1 MSAAPRRPDVERE
14 LNGLKDFQRR
24 TVEYAHRRLWEDE
37 DSSRRFLVADEV
49 GLGKTLVARGLIA
62 KTIDHLWES
71 PDVDRIDIVY
81 ICSSQQ
87 IAAQNIRTLDVA
99 DYGISKVDRLTMLP
113 TQVRNLA
120 ANKVNLLSL
129 TPGTSF
135 NISQSGGRSQERVLV
150 QHMLAQVLGE
160 HVVHRPEWLAFFR
173 GTKRPQNYAAEV
185 AGFDPG
191 TIDVEILERF
201 RVAVLRAPGLGLR
214 LEEAAGEF
222 ASATG
227 NPDWP
232 LSHRRYRL
240 IGELRRLVAQAS
252 VDALEPDLVI
262 LDEFQRFKSLL
273 HEDTEMSELAD
284 AVFNHESAR
293 VVLLSATP
301 YSMYSVPE
309 EGVGDDHYGD
319 FLKTYRFLT
328 GASRDALAGERADDG
343 SAAVGSVGEL
353 QTGLRRMR
361 DAALADDVA
370 DGTAAAA
377 HVTDLL
383 RAVMC
388 RTERLAA
395 TPDRDGMLVEKDLP
409 PARPTADD
417 VRALR
422 RLHEVAQEVGSHRDV
437 LEYWRVAPYVLQF
450 MDGYDLKQKALLH
463 VEKDDSDFSK
473 RAVAGAQ
480 RLRGEEIER
489 YAPVDPANGRLRWL
503 LSDLDAYGFAD
514 VPWIPASLP
523 YYAVPETSPFHRA
536 TTTGLTKR
544 LIFSAWNVAP
554 KSIAAMTSYHVE
566 RKHHRLE
573 DAHAYSD
580 RHSYL
585 LRWRKSPDGRLAS
598 MPLLPLVLPLTV
610 LGAAGDPVAAAREL
624 GTTQAPLDAVR
635 AVVRAKVENL
645 LAELP
650 SGHAEGRGNE
660 QWYWAAPLFLEKTRA
675 PKHFSWGRKSL
686 DYNSRGGE
694 EHDGKESALA
704 LHIARAKEVDEEF
717 LAGLGPRPDDLA
729 DVLTDLALAAP
740 ATAAYR
746 ALYKTVPEGKFP
758 DVVWDSVLVGMAMR
772 TLLDG
777 RSVAPM
783 VRGWAGASAPQW
795 RNVLTAC
802 VEGNL
807 QAVLDEYFHVM
818 DESSRIGNAAV
829 RKRLE
834 RLTAALWDAAQTG
847 GSISFDEIVADG
859 DTHVVERRR
868 LRADAA
874 ARFGRVESDQGVR
887 ADTSLRDGFNSPFW
901 PFVLASTSI
910 GQEGLDF
917 HRYCHAV
924 VHWNLPNNPVDM
936 EQREG
941 RVHRYK
947 GHAVRKNVAREFST
961 AALEDDAAASPWDAL
976 FAAGERAR
984 PDGESEIYPYWV
996 CQTEGGAKIER
1007 YVPQAPLSAERIKH
1021 QNLLRA
1027 LGAYRMALGQPR
1039 QQELLHLLGM
1049 GAESRDLEWMRLDL
1063 SPLELEDRLSEPQR
1077 ASSKESSI

>member
-1 MSAAPRRPDVERE
+1 MSAVPHRPDVERE

-37 DSSRRFLVADEV
+37 DSSRRVLVADEV

-71 PDVDRIDIVY
+71 QDVDRIDIVY

-135 NISQSGGRSQERVLV
+135 NISQSGGRSEERVLV

-160 HVVHRPEWLAFFR
+160 HVVERPEWLAFFC
-173 GTKRPQNYAAEV
+173 GTKRTQNYAAEV
-185 AGFDPG
+185 AGFNPG
-191 TIDVEILERF
+191 TIDAEILERF
-201 RVAVLRAPGLGLR
+201 RLAVRRDPGLGHR
-214 LEEAAGEF
+214 LEETAAEF
-222 ASATG
+222 SSVTG

-240 IGELRRLVAQAS
+240 IGKLRSLVAQAS

-328 GASRDALAGERADDG
+328 GASRDALAGERGDDG
-343 SAAVGSVGEL
+343 FTAVGSVTAL

-361 DAALADDVA
+361 DAALADDVE

-377 HVTDLL
+377 HVTELL

-395 TPDRDGMLVEKDLP
+395 SPDRDGMLVEKPLP

-463 VEKDDSDFSK
+463 VETDATGFAERSL
-473 RAVAGAQ
+473 AGAQ

-566 RKHHRLE
+566 RKHHRPE

-624 GTTQAPLDAVR
+624 GTAQAPLHNVR
-635 AVVRAKVENL
+635 AVVRAKVETL
-645 LAELP
+645 LADLP
-650 SGHAEGRGNE
+650 TGHAEGRGSE
-660 QWYWAAPLFLEKTRA
+660 QWYWAAPLFLEKA
-675 PKHFSWGRKSL
+675 HSPELFKISL
-686 DYNSRGGE
+686 DSLKWANHADDERDGG
-694 EHDGKESALA
+694 KTSALA
-704 LHIARAKEVDEEF
+704 LHIARAREIDEHF
-717 LAGLGPRPDDLA
+717 LADLGPRPDDLA

-740 ATAAYR
+740 ATAAER
-746 ALYKTVPEGKFP
+746 ALCSAVPACVRA
-758 DVVWDSVLVGMAMR
+758 DAVWRSVRIALGLR
-772 TLLDG
+772 TLLDA
-777 RSVAPM
+777 RTVAPM
-783 VRGWAGASAPQW
+783 LRGWAGESAPQW
-795 RNVLTAC
+795 RNVLAAC
-802 VEGNL
+802 LEGNL
-807 QAVLDEYFHVM
+807 QAVLDEYFHVL
-818 DESSRIGNAAV
+818 DEASRIGSVAPID
-829 RKRLE
+829 RLQA
-834 RLTAALWDAAQTG
+834 LTEALVDAAQSG
-847 GSISFDEIVADG
+847 GSISFDEIVPDG
-859 DTHVVERRR
+859 DSHRVERRR

-947 GHAVRKNVAREFST
+947 GHAVRKNVAKEF
-961 AALEDDAAASPWDAL
+961 AAAVLDDKAEASPWDAL

-1007 YVPQAPLSAERIKH
+1007 YVPQAPLSTERIKH
-1021 QNLLRA
+1021 KNLLRA
-1027 LGAYRMALGQPR
+1027 LGLYRMALGQPR
-1039 QQELLHLLGM
+1039 QEEFLQVIGKD
-1049 GAESRDLEWMRLDL
+1049 AESRDLGWMRLDL
-1063 SPLELEDRLSEPQR
+1063 GPC
-1077 ASSKESSI
+1077 

>member
-1 MSAAPRRPDVERE
+1 MSTGSRRPDVERE

-24 TVEYAHRRLWEDE
+24 TVEYAHRRLWED
-37 DSSRRFLVADEV
+37 DNSSRRFLVADEV

-71 PDVDRIDIVY
+71 KDVDRIDIIY

-135 NISQSGGRSQERVLV
+135 NISQSGGRSEERVLV

-160 HVVHRPEWLAFFR
+160 HVVQRPEWLAFFR

-185 AGFDPG
+185 GGFDPG
-191 TIDVEILERF
+191 TIDTEILERF
-201 RVAVLRAPGLGLR
+201 RLAALRDPGLCLR
-214 LEEAAGEF
+214 LEEAAAEF
-222 ASATG
+222 VPVTG

-284 AVFNHESAR
+284 TVFNHESAR

-328 GASRDALAGERADDG
+328 GASRDALAEERAEEGLAD
-343 SAAVGSVGEL
+343 VGSVTAL

-361 DAALADDVA
+361 DAALSDDVE

-377 HVTDLL
+377 HVTELL

-422 RLHEVAQEVGSHRDV
+422 RLHEVAQEVDSHRDV

-463 VEKDDSDFSK
+463 VETDTTGFAE
-473 RAVAGAQ
+473 RALAGAQ

-489 YAPVDPANGRLRWL
+489 YEPVDAANGRLRWL

-523 YYAVPETSPFHRA
+523 YYTVPVTSPFSRA

-566 RKHHRLE
+566 RKHHRPE

-624 GTTQAPLDAVR
+624 GTTQAPLDDVR
-635 AVVRAKVENL
+635 ALVRAKVEDI
-645 LAELP
+645 LADLP
-650 SGHAEGRGNE
+650 SGNAEDRGSE
-660 QWYWAAPLFLEKTRA
+660 QWYWAAPLFLEKSHS
-675 PKHFSWGRKSL
+675 PELFKISL
-686 DYNSRGGE
+686 DSLKWANHADDERDGG
-694 EHDGKESALA
+694 KTSALA
-704 LHIARAKEVDEEF
+704 LHIARARELDEHF
-717 LAGLGPRPDDLA
+717 IAGLGPRPDDLA

-740 ATAAYR
+740 ATAAER
-746 ALYKTVPEGKFP
+746 ALCGAVPECIRA
-758 DVVWDSVLVGMAMR
+758 DAVWRSVRIALGLR
-772 TLLDG
+772 TLLDS
-777 RSVAPM
+777 RTVAPM
-783 VRGWAGASAPQW
+783 LRGWAGESAPQW
-795 RNVLTAC
+795 RNLLAVCA
-802 VEGNL
+802 EGNL
-807 QAVLDEYFHVM
+807 QAVLDEYFHVL
-818 DESSRIGNAAV
+818 DESSRIGSVAPID
-829 RKRLE
+829 RLQA
-834 RLTAALWDAAQTG
+834 LTEALVDAAQSG
-847 GSISFDEIVADG
+847 GSISFDEIVAGG
-859 DTHVVERRR
+859 DSHRVERRR

-887 ADTSLRDGFNSPFW
+887 ADTSLRSGFNSPFW

-947 GHAVRKNVAREFST
+947 GHAVRKNVAKEF
-961 AALEDDAAASPWDAL
+961 AAAVLHDDAATSPWDAL
-976 FAAGERAR
+976 FSAGERAR
-984 PDGESEIYPYWV
+984 PEGESEIYPFWV

-1021 QNLLRA
+1021 RNLLRA
-1027 LGAYRMALGQPR
+1027 LGLYRMALGQPR
-1039 QQELLHLLGM
+1039 QDEFLQVIGKD
-1049 GAESRDLEWMRLDL
+1049 AESRDLDWMRLDL
-1063 SPLELEDRLSEPQR
+1063 GPSDG
-1077 ASSKESSI
+1077 